1 MLNLEY
7 LREFEM
13 QVRLEEA
20 REDGIQEGRKEGIQK
35 EKLGLARSFRELG
48 VAIEKIMQATG
59 LSKEVIETL

>member
-20 REDGIQEGRKEGIQK
+20 REEGREE
-35 EKLGLARSFRELG
+35 EKLGLARSFRELC

>member
-20 REDGIQEGRKEGIQK
+20 REDGIQKGIQK

-59 LSKEVIETL
+59 LSREVIETL

>member
-1 MLNLEY
+1 MTLELN
-7 LREFEM
+7 M

-20 REDGIQEGRKEGIQK
+20 REGVREEGREE

>member
-1 MLNLEY
+1 MTLELN
-7 LREFEM
+7 M

-20 REDGIQEGRKEGIQK
+20 REEAREEGREE

-59 LSKEVIETL
+59 LSKEIIETL